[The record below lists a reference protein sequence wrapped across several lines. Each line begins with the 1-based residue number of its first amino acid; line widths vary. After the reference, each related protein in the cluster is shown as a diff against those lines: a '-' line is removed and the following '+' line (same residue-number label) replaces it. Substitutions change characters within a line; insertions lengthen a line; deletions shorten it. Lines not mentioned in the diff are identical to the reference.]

1 MGLWSSGYDVRFTRG
16 SSPVQSTLFL
26 SRKKKPARKR
36 NGFSKNK
43 KRFFKGIRKG
53 YENPARPMLVCY
65 SLFCY
70 FACLYLSL

>member
-26 SRKKKPARKR
+26 STKKKPARKR

-53 YENPARPMLVCY
+53 YENPARPML
-65 SLFCY
+65 FCY